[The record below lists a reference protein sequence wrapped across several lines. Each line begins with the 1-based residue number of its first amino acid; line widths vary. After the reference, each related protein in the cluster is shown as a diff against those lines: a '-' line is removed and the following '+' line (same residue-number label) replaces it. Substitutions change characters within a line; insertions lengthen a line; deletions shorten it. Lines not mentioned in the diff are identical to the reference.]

1 MSETEN
7 QICSFCNKNSSIMSK
22 EDDEIWYLDPNTVYG
37 KSFRAHNHENVQVD
51 INDSKY
57 PDARPGVSTSAGF
70 WFDYCPKCGRKL
82 V

>member
-1 MSETEN
+1 MSESKN

-22 EDDEIWYLDPNTVYG
+22 MDDEIRYLDPNTAYG

-51 INDSKY
+51 INDSNY
-57 PDARPGVSTSAGF
+57 PDARPGDSTSAGF
-70 WFDYCPKCGRKL
+70 WFDYCSKCGRKL